1 MKVILKEDVLN
12 LGQQGDVVEVKAG
25 YARNYLMPQNLAI
38 LFTKKQIKSIEEAKK
53 LEDRKLEMQKDKLLS
68 IIKDIEKLN
77 LSIQMKS
84 EEGEKLFGSVTKVDI
99 VKLLQENNIEI
110 DCLPGPTAF
119 VPALINSGIPCDKFV
134 FEGFLPIKKGRKTRL
149 EKLSYEDRTMVFYES
164 PHKILRTL
172 KDFKTVFGNERK
184 ISISRELTKIFQEN
198 IRGSV
203 LEVLELISEKPPKGE
218 LVIIVEG
225 YKKSKWIG
233 F

>member
-1 MKVILKEDVLN
+1 MPQWTGIKMKVILKEDVLN

-77 LSIQMKS
+77 LSIKMKS

-110 DCLPGPTAF
+110 DKKYIDL
-119 VPALINSGIPCDKFV
+119 SS
-134 FEGFLPIKKGRKTRL
+134 PIKTLG
-149 EKLSYEDRTMVFYES
+149 E
-164 PHKILRTL
+164 HKI
-172 KDFKTVFGNERK
+172 G
-184 ISISRELTKIFQEN
+184 IIFTAD
-198 IRGSV
+198 IAGSLSLMV
-203 LEVLELISEKPPKGE
+203 EKEV
-218 LVIIVEG
+218 
-225 YKKSKWIG
+225 
-233 F
+233 